1 MQMVNMSTLCMSGV
15 RKLSPDVTPLGP
27 GRIKRPLRYSGLITN
42 SFSPITP
49 R

>member
-1 MQMVNMSTLCMSGV
+1 MVNMSTLCMSGV
-15 RKLSPDVTPLGP
+15 YALSPDITPLAP
-27 GRIKRPLRYSGLITN
+27 ARIKRPLRCNGVITS